1 MDNLLT
7 FDVEEWFHANYDG
20 VDLSVHRG
28 GSSRFRTQM
37 DVVFQLCRDANCKAT
52 FFVLGCIAEDYPD
65 IVRTMVTE
73 GHEVASHGYGH
84 ELAYKQSADAFRLDV
99 KRSID
104 ILEGVTGRKV
114 LGYRAPSWSIAKSN
128 LYFLEILEALG
139 LCYDASIF
147 PVKTF
152 LYGIPDAPTTIH
164 RPVIDGR
171 ELGLTEVPTSVM
183 RLFGRNIGFS
193 GGFYFR
199 LFPNMVVRHAISALN
214 RRGEPAVI
222 YLHPRELDPEEHRL
236 QLPAKE
242 RFIHYYNIS
251 KTRTKLTD
259 ILKELKFT
267 SVGHYLKQSGHIRG
281 QS

>member
-28 GSSRFRTQM
+28 GGSRFRAQM
-37 DVVFQLCRDANCKAT
+37 EDVFQLCRDANCKAT

-65 IVRTMVTE
+65 IVRMMAAE

-84 ELAYKQSADAFRLDV
+84 ELAYRQSAEAFRLDV

-104 ILEGVTGRKV
+104 ILESVTGKKV
-114 LGYRAPSWSIAKSN
+114 LGYRAPSWSIVESN
-128 LYFLEILEALG
+128 VCFLEILEDME

-152 LYGIPDAPTTIH
+152 LYGIPDAPTSIH
-164 RPVIDGR
+164 RPVIKGR
-171 ELGLTEVPTSVM
+171 ELSLTEVPTSIM
-183 RLFGRNIGFS
+183 RVFGRNVGFS

-199 LFPNMVVRHAISALN
+199 LFPNMLVKHVIASLN

-222 YLHPRELDPEEHRL
+222 YLHPRELDPEEQRL
-236 QLPAKE
+236 SLPFKE
-242 RFIHYYNIS
+242 NFIHYHNIGN
-251 KTRTKLTD
+251 TRAKLTK
-259 ILKELKFT
+259 IISAFRFT
-267 SVGHYLKQSGHIRG
+267 SIGSYLKQTG
-281 QS
+281 QITKF